1 MWPRRSCS
9 LCRSP
14 WASPL
19 KCCPWWSRPRSRGAR
34 IMSRLD
40 VIVKRL
46 PAVHNLGAMDVLCTD
61 KTGTL
66 TDGHAA
72 LDFWVDARGR
82 PDPEVLRWAC
92 LNSLWLAE
100 DAGGQV
106 ADLLDEALLKRV
118 AGLGLAAGQGF
129 SGVQVI
135 PFDFTTRCAT
145 VVLRQAGRPGAHLM
159 ITKGAPDDVLKRCG
173 QVRTTAGTAALSPAE
188 QARLARLAAHHAA
201 GGVRLLAV
209 AVAEVPPRA
218 ARYRPADQAGLTLA
232 GFVGFRDRP
241 KDSAAAA
248 VRALTGNGVAVT
260 IVTGDHPLVA
270 ARACREVGL
279 DPGRVVLGAELDLMT
294 DGALAGIARRTAV
307 FARVGPEQKA
317 RIVRALR
324 ASGRCVG
331 YLGDGVNDAPAL
343 RAADVGISVE
353 GGVDVARESA
363 DVIVARK
370 DLTALNAAVTEGRRT
385 FANIIKYI
393 KITVSSNVG
402 NVMWML
408 AAAAVLPFL
417 PMLPMQVL
425 VQNLCFDFSQ
435 LTIAFD
441 HVDESSLHQPR
452 TFDRRDLTRFVVCF
466 GLVNTLADLA
476 TFVMLWRL
484 GSMHDAPLR
493 RAVFRGG
500 WFTENL
506 LTQALAVLVL
516 RSRRGPY
523 LRGRVG
529 ATPRGRAGCAPCRGV
544 GGAPRRGARAGLYW
558 RRRAGASPRDR
569 AAWPVLLGAAG
580 IVAVGVGLPLSPL
593 APALG
598 MHAPPAAFFPLL
610 TAVLGAYFAVILAV
624 RTAYLD

>member
-1 MWPRRSCS
+1 MTCSSDAVRCGPQPAPRHSV
-9 LCRSP
+9 P
-14 WASPL
+14 P
-19 KCCPWWSRPRSRGAR
+19 SRPGWPGWPMITRRAASASRRGAWR
-34 IMSRLD
+34 QGR
-40 VIVKRL
+40 RG
-46 PAVHNLGAMDVLCTD
+46 GA
-61 KTGTL
+61 GTRRAGL
-66 TDGHAA
+66 ADDHAA
-72 LDFWVDARGR
+72 A
-82 PDPEVLRWAC
+82 
-92 LNSLWLAE
+92 
-100 DAGGQV
+100 
-106 ADLLDEALLKRV
+106 
-118 AGLGLAAGQGF
+118 
-129 SGVQVI
+129 
-135 PFDFTTRCAT
+135 
-145 VVLRQAGRPGAHLM
+145 
-159 ITKGAPDDVLKRCG
+159 
-173 QVRTTAGTAALSPAE
+173 
-188 QARLARLAAHHAA
+188 
-201 GGVRLLAV
+201 GVRLLAV
-209 AVAEVPPRA
+209 AIAEMAPRVG
-218 ARYRPADQAGLTLA
+218 RCRPAGQAGLTLA

-248 VRALTGNGVAVT
+248 LRGLAGNGIAVK

-279 DPGRVVLGAELDLMT
+279 DPGRVVLGAELDLVT

-402 NVMWML
+402 NVMSML
-408 AAAAVLPFL
+408 AAAAFLPFL

-466 GLVNTLADLA
+466 GLVHTLADLA

-523 LRGRVG
+523 LRGRAG
-529 ATPRGRAGCAPCRGV
+529 ACPAAE
-544 GGAPRRGARAGLYW
+544 
-558 RRRAGASPRDR
+558 RAGARP
-569 AAWPVLLGAAG
+569 PGAG
-580 IVAVGVGLPLSPL
+580 GGV
-593 APALG
+593 
-598 MHAPPAAFFPLL
+598 
-610 TAVLGAYFAVILAV
+610 
-624 RTAYLD
+624 

>member
-1 MWPRRSCS
+1 
-9 LCRSP
+9 
-14 WASPL
+14 
-19 KCCPWWSRPRSRGAR
+19 
-34 IMSRLD
+34 
-40 VIVKRL
+40 
-46 PAVHNLGAMDVLCTD
+46 
-61 KTGTL
+61 
-66 TDGHAA
+66 
-72 LDFWVDARGR
+72 
-82 PDPEVLRWAC
+82 
-92 LNSLWLAE
+92 
-100 DAGGQV
+100 
-106 ADLLDEALLKRV
+106 
-118 AGLGLAAGQGF
+118 
-129 SGVQVI
+129 
-135 PFDFTTRCAT
+135 
-145 VVLRQAGRPGAHLM
+145 
-159 ITKGAPDDVLKRCG
+159 
-173 QVRTTAGTAALSPAE
+173 
-188 QARLARLAAHHAA
+188 
-201 GGVRLLAV
+201 
-209 AVAEVPPRA
+209 
-218 ARYRPADQAGLTLA
+218 
-232 GFVGFRDRP
+232 
-241 KDSAAAA
+241 

-279 DPGRVVLGAELDLMT
+279 DPGRAVLGAELDLMT

-402 NVMWML
+402 NVMSML
-408 AAAAVLPFL
+408 AAAAFLPFL

-529 ATPRGRAGCAPCRGV
+529 ATPRGRAG
-544 GGAPRRGARAGLYW
+544 LYW

-624 RTAYLD
+624 RTAYLRAVSRWL